1 MIRYLSLKLLTNQ
14 GTFLRSPLKSLDHK
28 DLISSR
34 IYILT
39 CLHLLSGSPNEPHMA
54 PELVK
59 DCDDASEWMFQH
71 LSSLQPHNPQPT
83 DILQAIH
90 DWSTTHRSLIREIVE
105 LDPTLAFRMHNTF
118 CNVCGTVMHSV
129 THNTARRIPSI
140 TNIVIRD
147 ATRLRDALRVS
158 NSFFRNLLNKHLSLK
173 TSRFPFIILT
183 HIFRMLKRPD

>member
-1 MIRYLSLKLLTNQ
+1 
-14 GTFLRSPLKSLDHK
+14 
-28 DLISSR
+28 
-34 IYILT
+34 
-39 CLHLLSGSPNEPHMA
+39 MA
-54 PELVK
+54 PELVR

-83 DILQAIH
+83 EILQAIH

-140 TNIVIRD
+140 TNIVIQD

-158 NSFFRNLLNKHLSLK
+158 YFSQIK
-173 TSRFPFIILT
+173 TSLDQHQF
-183 HIFRMLKRPD
+183 LKRKLPPYQDFDMYL